1 MISSPCP
8 HGEDIFKKGDVTLA
22 KYKKTNDVTGVGKK
36 SALKNTSNIQKNLV
50 TSSSKNINSTENKS
64 ASKGTSTSQKSY
76 VGTSTYK
83 KSSFAASSPSASSSQ
98 SSKSGTGTSYTSN
111 RPKASVGRRNTSLS
125 EDALKSS
132 LSSMTYE
139 NNRKTRTNH
148 VLTSSQAHMMAAL
161 SATRS
166 TNYYNSTN
174 VSVNSYVPKLNT
186 KMGQFDYGSL
196 KESSDR
202 YVNTQVSLNDKQLSV
217 FSQYAKDNGLEYSA
231 VKNGRDSTIYV
242 WKNDLD
248 KLQHISNNI
257 VSDNSMAGLNGAFNK
272 ISGTVGNLSNGVSST
287 LGQASRLTASEDF
300 GTGAVGGVAAAGV
313 VGIKTFEAAQMA
325 TQAGITVGKGT
336 IAAADFAYKGFKT
349 VDQFSSIMR
358 ITPLNGDAFKIL
370 RGQALANGLQQTK
383 IAQGII
389 HSANGVKT
397 LINSGVRTGN
407 SIVNAAKIT
416 RNVFAGKYSK
426 DQILHFAKREF
437 KLFKLGTRINLAKGA
452 RVTFTKAL
460 PKTGKLLG
468 KGAIKGWR
476 FGAKALM
483 TSNDLGLQSVGTA
496 MEASYQAAN
505 ISVKAVK
512 ATAKTLQTGG
522 KTIVYAGKGAYRATT
537 GVVRGAAFIK
547 NNGLKQAWKMARVK
561 GKGVLKAAGKNVF
574 KALEE
579 LLKRLGTKLI
589 VPIAIIIAIVI
600 GINIITAPIMGIA
613 SVFSGKFSH
622 GDTGLETD
630 ISEYLRDPSN
640 GIPPRLDE
648 LKNDLLDKITEAEG
662 SYDIVRLKINVE
674 GEEGHIVKEHTLDAI
689 GAALPTTDELVE
701 MLAPLFNAVI
711 LMNYDNAPTEAQLQ
725 DLLDHIWDTLFV
737 IVEEDTIEYCGQD
750 LETGEGD
757 PDTCG
762 YCGAVHAH
770 DDCPHPLPKAYHTAF
785 TCDLCCYYTC
795 PGHVQDDGSIT
806 YCSGCEPHCN
816 GHIDCGGHSVHTIIL
831 TCDGIYALVQEYFQD
846 PIDELEGISPRTDD
860 QEEKLRKLKDYYAIF
875 NEMAKMVGLGG
886 YSGDYTPVDLSK
898 VKWVDGHR
906 VGCDAIIEYAKQ
918 FEGNVG
924 GKIFWSDYGFTSR
937 QAWCACFVYYVMRHS
952 GYGGSY
958 PPSDNYAYCPTMAAA
973 FSAVGRFA
981 DRSFG
986 DIVAGDVIYFDY
998 KHQGETHHTGLVI
1011 GRDATKVYTIE
1022 GNAGDMVKIRSY
1034 NLDSSV
1040 IYGYGLMNY

>member
-1 MISSPCP
+1 M
-8 HGEDIFKKGDVTLA
+8 A
-22 KYKKTNDVTGVGKK
+22 KYRQTNDVTGVGKK

-50 TSSSKNINSTENKS
+50 SSSSKIINSTEKN
-64 ASKGTSTSQKSY
+64 STSKSSSSKQSSY
-76 VGTSTYK
+76 VGTSSYK
-83 KSSFAASSPSASSSQ
+83 KSSFDASAPTQSSSNKSSSYKPS
-98 SSKSGTGTSYTSN
+98 SSKPFS
-111 RPKASVGRRNTSLS
+111 GRRNTSLS

-132 LSSMTYE
+132 LSSMMYE

-148 VLTSSQAHMMAAL
+148 VLTSGQAHLMAAL

-166 TNYYNSTN
+166 SNYYNSTKA
-174 VSVNSYVPKLNT
+174 VTNSYIPKLNN

-196 KESSDR
+196 KKDDSR
-202 YVNTQVSLNDKQLSV
+202 YLNTQVSLNDKQLSV

-231 VKNGRDSTIYV
+231 VKNGRESTIYI
-242 WKNDLD
+242 WKDDLD
-248 KLQHISNNI
+248 KLQRISSNI
-257 VSDNSMAGLNGAFNK
+257 AADNRMAGINGAFNK
-272 ISGTVGNLSNGVSST
+272 VSGTVGSLSNGASNI
-287 LGQASRLTASEDF
+287 LGQASRLTASDDF
-300 GTGAVGGVAAAGV
+300 GTGAVGSVAAAGV

-325 TQAGITVGKGT
+325 TQAGIHVGKGAV
-336 IAAADFAYKGFKT
+336 AAADFAYKGFKT

-358 ITPLNGDAFKIL
+358 ITPLNGDAFSIL
-370 RGQALANGLQQTK
+370 KGQALANGLEQTK

-397 LINSGVRTGN
+397 LINSGVKTGN

-437 KLFKLGTRINLAKGA
+437 KIFKIGTRMNLAKGA
-452 RVTFTKAL
+452 RVTFTKVL

-468 KGAIKGWR
+468 KGSIKGWR

-483 TSNDLGLQSVGTA
+483 TSGDLGLQSVGTA

-505 ISVKAVK
+505 VSVKAVK

-522 KTIVYAGKGAYRATT
+522 KTIVYAGKGAYRATK
-537 GVVRGAAFIK
+537 GVVRGAGFIK
-547 NNGLKQAWKMARVK
+547 NNGLKQAWKMARLK
-561 GKGVLKAAGKNVF
+561 GKGALKAAGKNVF

-579 LLKRLGTKLI
+579 MLKRLGAKLV
-589 VPIAIIIAIVI
+589 VPLAIIIAIIV

-613 SVFSGKFSH
+613 SVFSGRFSH
-622 GDTGLETD
+622 GDSGLETD
-630 ISEYLRDPSN
+630 INEYLKDTSK
-640 GIPPRLDE
+640 GIPPRLE
-648 LKNDLLDKITEAEG
+648 ALKSDLLDKITEAEG
-662 SYDIVRLKINVE
+662 SYDIVRLKVNVE
-674 GEEGHIVKEHTLDAI
+674 GEEGHVVTEHTLDAI

-711 LMNYDNAPTEAQLQ
+711 LMNYDNSPTETQLQ

-750 LETGEGD
+750 LVTGEGE

-770 DDCPHPLPKAYHTAF
+770 ADCPNPAPIAYHTGF

-795 PGHVQDDGSIT
+795 PGHVDPSSGAIT

-816 GHIDCGGHSVHTIIL
+816 GHIDCNGHNVHTIIL

-846 PIDELEGISPRTDD
+846 PIDELEGISPRSPE

-875 NEMAKMVGLGG
+875 NEMARHVGLGG
-886 YSGDYTPVDLSK
+886 YSGDYTPTDLSK
-898 VKWVDGHR
+898 VKWVNGSR
-906 VGCDAIIEYAKQ
+906 VGCDGIIQFAKQ
-918 FEGNVG
+918 YEGNVG
-924 GKIFWSDYGFTSR
+924 GEIFWSAYGFSER
-937 QAWCACFVYYVMRHS
+937 VKWCACFVWYCMTYS
-952 GYGGSY
+952 GYGASY
-958 PPSDNYAYCPTMAAA
+958 PSSSNYAYCQTMANA
-973 FSAVGRFA
+973 FSAEGRFA
-981 DRSFG
+981 DRSFS
-986 DIVAGDVIYFDY
+986 DLVAGDVIYFDWG
-998 KHQGETHHTGLVI
+998 HDGHTDHTGLVI
-1011 GRDATKVYTIE
+1011 GRDDKKVYTIE
-1022 GNAGDMVKIRSY
+1022 GNSGDMVKVKSY
-1034 NLDSSV
+1034 NLNSSV